1 MRNALVILVVVVA
14 LLVGADVGLRTVAE
28 SRVAGEMQ
36 QQLELPR
43 PPDVELRGFPF
54 LLHALRRRFPQAEL
68 EITGIRASGLPVDRV
83 DVVLEGVRFDSLSV
97 LAGGEGSVSAS
108 EGSGTVRV
116 TDDAITEYLEEQ
128 GMPLSVELLGREV
141 RVTGT
146 VPIGRL
152 LSFEA
157 TAEGTLAVSDG
168 TLEFRPERIRVA
180 GGREAPVEAM
190 AFRVDLPEVMPGI
203 VYEDVT
209 VADGTASLSFRLR
222 RAVLRL

>member
-1 MRNALVILVVVVA
+1 MRNALVVLVVVVA

-43 PPDVELRGFPF
+43 PPDVELQGFPF
-54 LLHALRRRFPQAEL
+54 LLHAFRRRFPQAEL

-128 GMPLSVELLGREV
+128 GLPLSVELLGREA

-146 VPIGRL
+146 VSLGPFEG
-152 LSFEA
+152 EA
-157 TAEGTLAVSDG
+157 TAQGTLAVSDG
-168 TLEFRPERIRVA
+168 TLEFRPDRIQVA
-180 GGREAPVEAM
+180 DGIEVPQGAM
-190 AFRVDLPEVMPGI
+190 AFRLDLPEVMPGI
-203 VYEDVT
+203 VYEEVT
-209 VADGTASLSFRLR
+209 VADGTASLSFHLR